1 MLIYGFHSV
10 GSRLKRSAESFESL
24 YIDLRRDDVRVRELL
39 RVAQEQ
45 GVKPNLVDAARLDK
59 ICPNRRHQGVVAIVR
74 EQALSTDLDQLLD
87 ELEEPPFLLL
97 LDGVTDPRNLGA
109 CLRVAD
115 GAGVHAVIAPKDH
128 ACTLTETA
136 IQTAS
141 GAAETV
147 PYIMVTNLAGTIED
161 LQERNIWVVGTADE
175 ATDSIYSLKITGAV
189 AWVLGAEGKGLRRL
203 TRVRCDQLA
212 HIPMAGQLSSLNVSV
227 ASGIVLYETLRQKN
241 SSLSA

>member
-10 GSRLKRSAESFESL
+10 SSRLKRSAESFESL
-24 YIDLRRDDVRVRELL
+24 YVDLRRDDVRVRDLL
-39 RVAQEQ
+39 RTAQEQ
-45 GVKPNLVDAARLDK
+45 GVKPNMVDADRLDK

-74 EQALSTDLDQLLD
+74 EQALSTNLD
-87 ELEEPPFLLL
+87 ELLDSLDVPPFLLL

-128 ACTLTETA
+128 ACTLTEA
-136 IQTAS
+136 AVQTAS

-161 LQERNIWVVGTADE
+161 LQDRNIWVIGTADE
-175 ATDSIYSLKITGAV
+175 AKDSIYSLQIPSAV

-227 ASGIVLYETLRQKN
+227 ASGIVLYETLRQKGI
-241 SSLSA
+241 APAT